1 MRRTVFFAL
10 GAGAISGRKARF
22 FCMEIEYRKLQNGSD
37 IRGVAMEG
45 IEGQP
50 VTLTAEAVTNI
61 AKAFVLYLQEKFNKS
76 ELRLSIGRDSRLSGE
91 ALLKAAADGIL
102 AMGADLADFGLAST
116 PSMFMSTVTKG
127 YEYDGAIMLTASHL
141 PWNRNGIKFFTK
153 LGGLEKSDI
162 AAILAS
168 AQADA
173 FIPAL
178 ERGTLAKVD
187 FLSVYAAGLVERI
200 RSGVNAE
207 DYVHPLKGFRIVVDA
222 GNGAGGF
229 YVDKVLQ
236 PLGADATGSQ
246 FLEPDGHFP
255 NHQPNPEDKAAMDSI
270 AQCVLANKADMGI
283 IFDTDVDRAGAVAN
297 DGKEINRNR
306 LIALI
311 SAVLL
316 EEYPGTT
323 IVTDSITSS
332 GLAEF
337 IAAKGGVHHRFKRG
351 YKNVI
356 DESIRINK
364 SGKDSQLAIETSG
377 HGALKENYFLD
388 DGAYLITKLL
398 IKMAQLK
405 KENRTLFSLIDSL
418 AEPKESEEV
427 RMNITVPE
435 FGPYGSGV
443 LKDLAD
449 YAAKQGWDVAK
460 ENYEGLR
467 VSFGAGE
474 GDGWFLL
481 RMSLH
486 DPLMPLNIE
495 SNSTGGVHLIAEKL
509 YSFLS
514 GYDKLET
521 SGLKGL

>member
-1 MRRTVFFAL
+1 M
-10 GAGAISGRKARF
+10 G
-22 FCMEIEYRKLQNGSD
+22 IEYRKLQNGSD
-37 IRGVAMEG
+37 IRCVAMEG

-153 LGGLEKSDI
+153 LGGLEKNDI

-178 ERGTLAKVD
+178 ERGKFEQVD
-187 FLSVYAAGLVERI
+187 FLSVYAAGLVDRV
-200 RSGVNAE
+200 RTGVNAE
-207 DYVHPLKGFRIVVDA
+207 DYDHPLKGFRIVVDA

-236 PLGADATGSQ
+236 PLGADTTGSQ
-246 FLEPDGHFP
+246 YLEPDGHFP
-255 NHQPNPEDKAAMDSI
+255 NHQPNPEDSAAMDSI

-316 EEYPGTT
+316 EEHPGTT

-332 GLAEF
+332 GLADF
-337 IAAKGGVHHRFKRG
+337 IVAKGGVHHRFKRG

-356 DESIRINK
+356 NESIRLNT

-418 AEPKESEEV
+418 AEPQESEEV

-435 FGPYGSGV
+435 FAPYGSGV

-449 YAAKQGWDVAK
+449 HAAQLGWDVAK

-495 SNSTGGVHLIAEKL
+495 SNSVGGVHQIVEKL
-509 YSFLS
+509 YAFLS
-514 GYDKLET
+514 GYDKLDT

>member
-1 MRRTVFFAL
+1 M
-10 GAGAISGRKARF
+10 G
-22 FCMEIEYRKLQNGSD
+22 IEYKKLQNGSD

-50 VTLTAEAVTNI
+50 VTLTTEAVTNI
-61 AKAFVLYLQEKFNKS
+61 AKAFVLFLQERTGKS

-91 ALLKAAADGIL
+91 TLLKAAAEGIL

-127 YEYDGAIMLTASHL
+127 YVFDGAIMLTASHL
-141 PWNRNGIKFFTK
+141 PWNRNGMKFFTK
-153 LGGLEKSDI
+153 DGGLEKSDI

-178 ERGTLAKVD
+178 ERGKFSKVD

-207 DYVHPLKGFRIVVDA
+207 DYEHPLKGFRIVVDA

-229 YVDKVLQ
+229 YVDRVLQ
-236 PLGADATGSQ
+236 PLGADTTGSQ

-270 AQCVLANKADMGI
+270 AQCVLDNKADVGI

-316 EEYPGTT
+316 EEHPGTT

-332 GLAEF
+332 GLAAF
-337 IAAKGGVHHRFKRG
+337 IAEKGGVHHRFKRG

-364 SGKDSQLAIETSG
+364 SGRDSQLAIETSG

-398 IKMAQLK
+398 IKMAQLR

-418 AEPKESEEV
+418 AEPAESSEV

-435 FGPYGSGV
+435 FAAYGSGI

-449 YAAKQGWDVAK
+449 YAAKENWDVAK

-467 VSFGAGE
+467 VSFGAGA

-495 SNSTGGVHLIAEKL
+495 SNSIGGVHQIAEKL
-509 YSFLS
+509 YAFLS

>member
-1 MRRTVFFAL
+1 MEFAY
-10 GAGAISGRKARF
+10 K
-22 FCMEIEYRKLQNGSD
+22 KLQNGSD

-50 VTLTAEAVTNI
+50 VTLTGEAVTNI
-61 AKAFVLYLQEKFNKS
+61 AKAFVLYLQETFHKS

-91 ALLKAAADGIL
+91 RLMKSAAEGVL
-102 AMGADLADFGLAST
+102 AMGASLTDFGLAST
-116 PSMFMSTVTKG
+116 PSMFMSTVTPG
-127 YEYDGAIMLTASHL
+127 YEFDGAIMLTASHL

-153 LGGLEKSDI
+153 KGGLEKSDI
-162 AAILAS
+162 AGILAS
-168 AQADA
+168 AEADA
-173 FIPAL
+173 FIPAA
-178 ERGTLAKVD
+178 ERGRFEQAD
-187 FLSVYAAGLVERI
+187 FLSVYAAGLVDRI
-200 RSGVNAE
+200 RSGVNAK
-207 DYVHPLKGFRIVVDA
+207 DYDHPLKGFRIVVDA

-229 YVDKVLQ
+229 FVDRVLA
-236 PLGADATGSQ
+236 PLGADTSGSQ

-255 NHQPNPEDKAAMDSI
+255 NHQPNPEDETAMQSVAA
-270 AQCVLANKADMGI
+270 CVLGNHADMGI

-316 EEYPGTT
+316 EEHPGTV

-332 GLAEF
+332 GLADF
-337 IAAKGGVHHRFKRG
+337 IAQMGGVHHRFKRG

-356 DESIRINK
+356 DEAIRINR
-364 SGKDSQLAIETSG
+364 SGRDSQLAIETSG

-405 KENRTLFSLIDSL
+405 QENRTLFSLIDSL
-418 AEPKESEEV
+418 AEPAESAEV
-427 RMNITVPE
+427 RMNIAAPE
-435 FGPYGSGV
+435 FAAYGSGI
-443 LKDLAD
+443 LKDLGE
-449 YAAKQGWDVAK
+449 YAVKQGWDVAK
-460 ENYEGLR
+460 ENYEGIR
-467 VSFGAGE
+467 VSFGEKE

-495 SNSTGGVHLIAEKL
+495 SNSAGGVHKIAEKL
-509 YSFLS
+509 SAFLAP
-514 GYDKLET
+514 YEKLDT
-521 SGLKGL
+521 SALKNV